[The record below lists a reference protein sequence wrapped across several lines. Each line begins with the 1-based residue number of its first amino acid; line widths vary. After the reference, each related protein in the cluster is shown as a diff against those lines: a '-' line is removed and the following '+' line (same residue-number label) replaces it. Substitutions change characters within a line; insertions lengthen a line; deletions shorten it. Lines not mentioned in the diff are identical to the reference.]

1 MKNIS
6 ILNTLQGM
14 STKQKI
20 SYVWDYYKIHILSSL
35 VILFLI
41 ISFTYS
47 QLTSQET
54 YFDITYI
61 GASIN
66 VDELS
71 HVDDSLNQIVLN
83 GSSKKVI
90 NLDSI
95 FTDNSSDNL
104 NEQFSQKFMVK
115 IAAKEIDMA
124 IVSKKF
130 FENNYSSDMFLNLN
144 SLEGFSSLPIANHEV
159 IKRNDSN
166 GNLAAYGISVKNINL
181 LSNVKFTSDDYILVI
196 ISNSEKID
204 RSLDMLKVFLKNK

>member
-1 MKNIS
+1 MKNTS
-6 ILNTLQGM
+6 IANTLKSM
-14 STKQKI
+14 TTKQKV
-20 SYVWDYYKIHILSSL
+20 SYVWDYYKIHILSTL
-35 VILFLI
+35 ALLFLI

-47 QLTSQET
+47 QLTTQET

-71 HVDDSLNQIVLN
+71 HVDDSLNQIVLD
-83 GSSKKVI
+83 GSSKEVI

-104 NEQFSQKFMVK
+104 NEQLSQKFMVK

-130 FENNYSSDMFLNLN
+130 FEDNYSSDMFLNLE
-144 SLEGFSSLPIANHEV
+144 SLEGFSLLPIDNDEV

-166 GNLAAYGISVKNINL
+166 GNLASYGIAINKLNL
-181 LSNVKFTSDDYILVI
+181 LKDVNFASNDYILVAI
-196 ISNSEKID
+196 ANSE
-204 RSLDMLKVFLKNK
+204 RTNRTLDILKVFLEK

>member
-1 MKNIS
+1 MKNTS
-6 ILNTLQGM
+6 ILNTFQGM
-14 STKQKI
+14 SNRQKI

-35 VILFLI
+35 AILFLI

-47 QLTSQET
+47 QLTAKET

-66 VDELS
+66 IDELS
-71 HVDDSLNQIVLN
+71 QVNDYLNKIVLN

-95 FTDNSSDNL
+95 FADNSSDNL
-104 NEQFSQKFMVK
+104 NGQFSQKFMVK

-130 FENNYSSDMFLNLN
+130 FEDNYSSDMFLNLD
-144 SLEGFSSLPIANHEV
+144 SLEGFSSLPIENHEV

-166 GNLAAYGISVKNINL
+166 GNLASYGISVRNLNL
-181 LSNVKFTSDDYILVI
+181 LSDVKFASDDYIIVI
-196 ISNSEKID
+196 ISNSERID
-204 RSLDMLKVFLKNK
+204 RSLDMLRVFLDK